1 MKSIFLILVLSR
13 RIILETT
20 LKIGDIA
27 PEFSL
32 TATTKEKLALS
43 EYRGKKNI
51 VVAFYGM
58 DFTPGW
64 IKEIA
69 SWKEDYKR
77 FEQVDAEVLAISA
90 DHIHSHRVFAAS
102 MGTLPYPLLSDW
114 HKQVIKDY
122 KVFNEKGG
130 TAFRSV
136 FVVNKEGII
145 TYLNTSFKAD
155 KKEDYEA
162 VFSELEKVMNQ

>member
-1 MKSIFLILVLSR
+1 MVDSLNVGDTAPDF
-13 RIILETT
+13 T
-20 LKIGDIA
+20 L
-27 PEFSL
+27 P
-32 TATTKEKLALS
+32 ATTKEKISLS
-43 EYRGKKNI
+43 DYRGQKNI

-64 IKEIA
+64 IKEIS

-77 FEQVDAEVLAISA
+77 FELLGAEVLGISV

-114 HKQVIKDY
+114 FKETVKSY
-122 KVFNEKGG
+122 YVFNEKGG
-130 TAFRSV
+130 TAIRSV
-136 FVVNKEGII
+136 FVVDKTGVI
-145 TYLNTSFKAD
+145 TYINTSFKAD

-162 VFSELEKVMNQ
+162 VFNELEKLTSK

>member
-1 MKSIFLILVLSR
+1 
-13 RIILETT
+13 
-20 LKIGDIA
+20 
-27 PEFSL
+27 
-32 TATTKEKLALS
+32 
-43 EYRGKKNI
+43 
-51 VVAFYGM
+51 
-58 DFTPGW
+58 
-64 IKEIA
+64 
-69 SWKEDYKR
+69 
-77 FEQVDAEVLAISA
+77 
-90 DHIHSHRVFAAS
+90 

>member
-1 MKSIFLILVLSR
+1 MDQA
-13 RIILETT
+13 
-20 LKIGDIA
+20 LKVGDLA
-27 PEFSL
+27 PDFSL
-32 TATTKEKLALS
+32 PGTTKETIALS
-43 EYRGKKNI
+43 DYRKKKNI

-77 FEQVDAEVLAISA
+77 FGKVDADVVAISA

-102 MGTLPYPLLSDW
+102 MGTLPYPLVSDW
-114 HKQVIKDY
+114 HKQTIKDY
-122 KVFNEKGG
+122 NVFNENGG
-130 TAFRSV
+130 TAIRSV
-136 FVVNKEGII
+136 FVVNKEGRI
-145 TYLNTSFKAD
+145 TYINTAFKAD

-162 VFSELEKVMNQ
+162 VFTELEKLINQWLSITSHWVQSF

>member
-1 MKSIFLILVLSR
+1 
-13 RIILETT
+13 LETT
-20 LKIGDIA
+20 LKIGEAA
-27 PEFSL
+27 PDFSL
-32 TATTKEKLALS
+32 AATTKEKIALS
-43 EYRGKKNI
+43 DYRGKKNI

-64 IKEIA
+64 IKEIS

-77 FEQVDAEVLAISA
+77 FEQLDAEVLGISV

-114 HKQVIKDY
+114 FRQTVKSY
-122 KVFNEKGG
+122 YVFNEKGG
-130 TAFRSV
+130 TAIRSV
-136 FVVNKEGII
+136 FVVDKAGVI
-145 TYLNTSFKAD
+145 TYINTSFKAD

-162 VFSELEKVMNQ
+162 VFNELEKLTNR

>member
-1 MKSIFLILVLSR
+1 MVGSLNV
-13 RIILETT
+13 
-20 LKIGDIA
+20 GDTA
-27 PEFSL
+27 PDFSL
-32 TATTKEKLALS
+32 SATTKEKIALS
-43 EYRGKKNI
+43 DYRGLKNI

-64 IKEIA
+64 IKEIS

-77 FEQVDAEVLAISA
+77 FEQLDAEVLGISV

-114 HKQVIKDY
+114 FKETVKSY
-122 KVFNEKGG
+122 VVLNEKGG
-130 TAFRSV
+130 TAIRSV
-136 FVVNKEGII
+136 FVVDKSGVI
-145 TYLNTSFKAD
+145 TYINTSFKAD

-162 VFSELEKVMNQ
+162 VFNELKKLTSK

>member
-1 MKSIFLILVLSR
+1 MSLR
-13 RIILETT
+13 
-20 LKIGDIA
+20 IGDSA
-27 PEFSL
+27 PDFSL
-32 TATTKEKLALS
+32 TATLKDKIALS
-43 EYRGKKNI
+43 DYRGEKNI

-77 FEQVDAEVLAISA
+77 FEHLDAEVLAISV

-114 HKQVIKDY
+114 HKQTVKDY
-122 KVFNEKGG
+122 YVFNSKGE
-130 TAFRSV
+130 TAIRSV
-136 FVVNKEGII
+136 FVVNKDGII
-145 TYLNTSFKAD
+145 TYINTTFKAD

-162 VFSELEKVMNQ
+162 VFRELEMLTN